1 MAGQQTPRVGAH
13 DGLYHQLITT
23 YNVVLIVGLVLNI
36 LVVSVAYVSRRVQRC
51 RSWYIFMMSWIILS
65 LSFLFLLGQ
74 QTGPKPAFEICL
86 AQAVLIYAAPPLTA
100 FSTLILVVNLYFG
113 LSGGCARARF
123 LLWLSMLLPPAV
135 YLSIIAE
142 ATVIGITNPSEVRRD
157 RTGMYCH
164 IKLATPAIV
173 TFAVIGL
180 SVIFMVGFMVATVLV
195 VRRKSTSFV
204 GQKVPASVVPLGI
217 IVRVGV
223 FTIAPISVL
232 ILEALIMLKSQSIVA
247 MSVTAIMYAVLPLL
261 AALTFGTQADILH
274 AMRAELSF
282 FLTLMVAGIL
292 STRLVLLTFLCGSQK
307 RVKLLPMGGCDA
319 RSGQNQPKDTG
330 SDLSQPQLIWVFNA
344 LLSAGALQL
353 IVIFLTALLSKRVR
367 RVVTWYMF
375 IFAWIIHSLSFLF
388 IAGRQVGSPP
398 TIGVCLIG
406 SALIYASPPLTGFAT
421 LILVLQLFLN
431 VSFGRS
437 MEKRKQIEG
446 YFHIAL
452 MLPPMMF
459 TLVVAGVIA
468 EPKCITRD
476 QSGMICHLDD
486 PGSVIWNTVIL
497 TLCVSLVLLAG
508 GSTIRILW
516 RRRKAMRDMY
526 DFDPITKG
534 LVFRLAL
541 FNIGPCMVL
550 IYEVVLIPFSDNG
563 IKVTFCHI
571 AYASLPNLAAWTFG
585 SQSDIMRVWM
595 FWKRDNTDNT
605 STKPEGFL

>member
-1 MAGQQTPRVGAH
+1 MAGQQTPRGAH

-274 AMRAELSF
+274 AMNAHPHTTQSNTE
-282 FLTLMVAGIL
+282 
-292 STRLVLLTFLCGSQK
+292 
-307 RVKLLPMGGCDA
+307 
-319 RSGQNQPKDTG
+319 PKDTG

-468 EPKCITRD
+468 LASQEPKCITRD

-486 PGSVIWNTVIL
+486 PGSVIVIWNTVIL